1 LSYGDTTTFGY
12 AQPYMYGSDTTTVQ
26 TSFASQSISSGT
38 LYVQSGW
45 SKYQEVF
52 YVTSSASMEYST
64 DGGSNWTSLR
74 ATVGSDAVAG
84 QTASLGSINL
94 SNLKVRW
101 SGNFN
106 EGVDPYDNPVISYA
120 WITVYDIYVQYTA

>member
-1 LSYGDTTTFGY
+1 LSYGNTTTFGY
-12 AQPYMYGSDTTTVQ
+12 AEPYFYGSDTTTVQ

-45 SKYQEVF
+45 AKYQDVN
-52 YVTSSASMEYST
+52 YVTSSAGMEYST
-64 DGGSNWTSLR
+64 DGGSNWTFLR

-84 QTASLGSINL
+84 QTASLGSMNL

-101 SGNFN
+101 TGQFN
-106 EGVDPYDNPVISYA
+106 EGVDPYDYPVISYA
-120 WITVYDIYVQYTA
+120 WIKVYDIYVQYNA